1 MFPLLSTIAGMII
14 SMVIDFLNLFCALLL
29 ASYTVIGG
37 TTFTTTYIKK
47 ALYSSLLT
55 LPLWI
60 ILPAVIKS
68 PLIVAIIAALCL
80 GYAVN
85 RFYKRGD
92 WFIIYLMS
100 IIFIFIFW
108 LIYSIIIAI
117 LFGRGY

>member
-1 MFPLLSTIAGMII
+1 MLNEII
-14 SMVIDFLNLFCALLL
+14 VSIVLDFLNLLCALLL
-29 ASYTVIGG
+29 ASYITIGEI
-37 TTFTTTYIKK
+37 TFTSTYIKR

-55 LPLWI
+55 TPIWI
-60 ILPAVIKS
+60 ITPIIINS
-68 PLIVAIIAALCL
+68 PLIAAIIAAICL

-108 LIYSIIIAI
+108 LIYSVITAI
-117 LFGRGY
+117 LFGKYY

>member
-1 MFPLLSTIAGMII
+1 MLNEIII
-14 SMVIDFLNLFCALLL
+14 SVFFDFLNLLCALLL
-29 ASYTVIGG
+29 ASYITIGEI
-37 TTFTTTYIKK
+37 TFTSTYIKK

-55 LPLWI
+55 TPIWI
-60 ILPAVIKS
+60 ITPVIINS
-68 PLIVAIIAALCL
+68 PLIAAIVAAICL

-108 LIYSIIIAI
+108 LIYSVITAI
-117 LFGRGY
+117 LFGKYHYY